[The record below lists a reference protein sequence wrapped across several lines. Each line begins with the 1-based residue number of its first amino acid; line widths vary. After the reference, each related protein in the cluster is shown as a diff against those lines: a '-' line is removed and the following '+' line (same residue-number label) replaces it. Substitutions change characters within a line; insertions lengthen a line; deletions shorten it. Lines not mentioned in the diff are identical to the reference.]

1 MKVFVLGAGSWG
13 TALANV
19 LADNDNEVL
28 IYARDEKRVEE
39 INQEHT
45 NKKYFDTVLNDKLV
59 ATSDLGRITEYEYVL
74 LAVPSGTSIKMAEQ
88 ISHMITKP
96 IVLINSA
103 KGFSPDTHDRLS
115 VEIRKFFTE
124 DQLKAY
130 AAILGPSHAEEV
142 VQRMQTTVN
151 IVCEDGQVAK
161 ELQKMFANRYFRVYR
176 NDDMI
181 GCEYGA
187 GLKNIIAIASG
198 ILYGVGLGD
207 NAKASLMTRG
217 LAEMTRYGVRM
228 GGRKETFMGL
238 CGMGDL
244 IVTCTSQFSRNWQ
257 AGYAIGR
264 NDSAEEFWRTNT
276 KTVEGVEAC
285 RIIKSEAERLGISM
299 PITNELYQVLFEN
312 KKPSKAIYDL
322 MNREL
327 KEEIQGF

>member
-1 MKVFVLGAGSWG
+1 MKIFVLGAGSWG

-19 LADNDNEVL
+19 LADNGNEVL
-28 IYARDEKRVEE
+28 IYARDEKRAEE
-39 INQEHT
+39 INLEHT
-45 NKKYFDTVLNDKLV
+45 NKKYFDTVLNSELK
-59 ATSDLGRITEYEYVL
+59 ATSDLNRITEFEYVL
-74 LAVPSGTSIKMAEQ
+74 LAVPSGTSIRMAEE
-88 ISHMITKP
+88 ISHLINRP

-103 KGFSPDTHDRLS
+103 KGFSPDTHGRLS
-115 VEIRKFFTE
+115 VEISRFFSAE
-124 DQLKAY
+124 QLKAY

-151 IVCEDGQVAK
+151 IVCENQDIAR
-161 ELQKMFANRYFRVYR
+161 ELQKMFANEYFRVYR

-217 LAEMTRYGVRM
+217 LAEMTRYGVKM
-228 GGRKETFMGL
+228 GGKKETFMGL

-257 AGYAIGR
+257 AGYTIGK
-264 NDSAEEFWRTNT
+264 NDDAEEFWKTNT

-285 RIIKSEAERLGISM
+285 RIIKAEAERLNISM
-299 PITNELYQVLFEN
+299 PITDELYKVLFEN
-312 KKPSKAIYDL
+312 KKPSQAIHDL

-327 KEEIQGF
+327 KEENQVC

>member
-1 MKVFVLGAGSWG
+1 MKVFVIGAGSWG

-19 LADNDNEVL
+19 LADNENEVV
-28 IYARDEKRVEE
+28 IYARDKARVRE
-39 INQEHT
+39 INEEHT
-45 NKKYFDTVLNDKLV
+45 NKKYFDTILNSSLKATDELNLV
-59 ATSDLGRITEYEYVL
+59 SEYEYVL

-88 ISHMITKP
+88 IAPMVKKP
-96 IVLINSA
+96 VVLINSA

-115 VEIRKFFTE
+115 VEISKFFKPE
-124 DQLKAY
+124 QLKAY

-142 VQRMQTTVN
+142 VERMQTTVN
-151 IVCEDGQVAK
+151 IVCEDDEVAK
-161 ELQKMFANRYFRVYR
+161 QLQKMFANNYFRVYR

-217 LAEMTRYGVRM
+217 LAEMTRYGVKM
-228 GGRKETFMGL
+228 GGKKETFMGL

-244 IVTCTSQFSRNWQ
+244 IVTCTSRFSRNWQ
-257 AGYAIGR
+257 AGYTIGC
-264 NDSAEEFWRTNT
+264 NDDAEEFWKTNT

-285 RIIKSEAERLGISM
+285 RIIKQEADKLNISM
-299 PITNELYQVLFEN
+299 PMTDELYKVLFEN
-312 KKPSKAIYDL
+312 NKPSQAINDL

-327 KEEIQGF
+327 KQEN